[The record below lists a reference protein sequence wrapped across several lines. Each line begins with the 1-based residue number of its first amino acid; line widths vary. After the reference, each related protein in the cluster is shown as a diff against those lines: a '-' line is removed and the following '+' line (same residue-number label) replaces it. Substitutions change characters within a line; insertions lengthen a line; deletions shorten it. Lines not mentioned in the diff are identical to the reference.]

1 MGATKV
7 VTDAT
12 FDAEVVKNSKPVIVD
27 YWAEWCGPCRQVAP
41 VLEEI
46 AKEHADKIDVVKL
59 NIEEN
64 PQTAQKY
71 GIMLIPTLNVFS
83 GGEVVK
89 QVVGA
94 KSKSAL
100 LKELAE
106 FIWPAGR
113 AQTRTSGRWRPAW
126 CTRTPTSCCA
136 ATRSSAGTAAGAPTP
151 WSTSPTSRWSS
162 RPRRTGSAWSRSS
175 GTRSGGAPGHSRRAG
190 SLAAATGD
198 PAELARLELAQET
211 GLRASRLTLLGY
223 LHCAHGT
230 SSQGFHAFLATGL
243 TQGEPDREPSE
254 QDMRQRWVTRGEFKD
269 MILNAS
275 ILDDSTVAAYSLLLL
290 HEERR

>member
-12 FDAEVVKNSKPVIVD
+12 FDAEVVQNAKPVIVD
-27 YWAEWCGPCRQVAP
+27 YWAEWCGPCRQVSP

-100 LKELAE
+100 LKELAD
-106 FIWPAGR
+106 FI
-113 AQTRTSGRWRPAW
+113 
-126 CTRTPTSCCA
+126 
-136 ATRSSAGTAAGAPTP
+136 
-151 WSTSPTSRWSS
+151 
-162 RPRRTGSAWSRSS
+162 
-175 GTRSGGAPGHSRRAG
+175 
-190 SLAAATGD
+190 
-198 PAELARLELAQET
+198 
-211 GLRASRLTLLGY
+211 
-223 LHCAHGT
+223 
-230 SSQGFHAFLATGL
+230 
-243 TQGEPDREPSE
+243 
-254 QDMRQRWVTRGEFKD
+254 
-269 MILNAS
+269 
-275 ILDDSTVAAYSLLLL
+275 
-290 HEERR
+290 